1 MSIIMKPAQT
11 VNFDVTV
18 VGGGMAGVC
27 AAIAAARHGARTA
40 LIQDRSVLGGNSSS
54 EMRVWTVGATAMGRN
69 RYAAETGIIGEL
81 DLENLYRNPE
91 GNPHIWDS
99 ILTDFVMREKNLTL
113 YLNTTVLDTEGTDAH
128 LESIRAYQMSTETWF
143 EIKSEFFIDC
153 TGDGSL
159 AVSAGVPFMRGRE
172 ARACFGESLAP
183 DTEDTFTLGN
193 TLLLY
198 SRDAGKPVAYHAPE
212 FAYDIDYIHNLIVG
226 NEKPLELHTSGCDFW
241 WLETGGSS
249 DTIKDGETI
258 RFELQKL
265 VYGIWNYIKNS
276 GGFEADNMELEWVGS
291 LPAKRESR
299 RLVGAYVLTQNDILE
314 HRDFTDAVC
323 CGGWPIDTHPPG
335 GIYSKKE
342 ACEQRDAG
350 VYQIPL
356 RCLYAKNV
364 DNIFFAGRNISASH
378 LAFASTRVMKTCAV
392 MGQAAGTAAAL
403 CKQWNKVPATLSER
417 DISNLQRTLL
427 WDDQWIPNAKVL
439 QENQWTPLKRVEAS
453 GHSAFEN
460 TTIQKMHRLDEELW
474 IMLPGVFGK
483 NTLHFWMCAD
493 KPCDYLVE
501 YLCGTQ
507 RHACNDLVSL
517 GVETVCLD
525 ITPQWVA
532 FKLDFEVPQEQD
544 LFVRLN
550 PVAGAIGVSDTP
562 VCCCIGSVGRRTG
575 LRLVNPCFRIENEL
589 DLFAPCQVQTAYARP
604 TNTPN
609 LWVSAPLN
617 EGPAWL
623 DCVLPDEVAGKPV
636 QMQILL
642 DTDLNRDYNQLKPDY
657 YGNGWD
663 AMPAGLAKEFR
674 ILADNGTGTW
684 ECLAELRNYHQRCC
698 CFQVP
703 EGTMRVR
710 IEIQSTWGAP
720 CVGIYAVRLFCESF

>member
-1 MSIIMKPAQT
+1 MSRIIRTAQT
-11 VNFDVTV
+11 ASFDVTV

-27 AAIAAARHGARTA
+27 AAIAAARHGAKTA

-69 RYAAETGIIGEL
+69 RYAAETGIMGEL

-99 ILTDFVMREKNLTL
+99 ILLNFVMQEKNLTL
-113 YLNTTVLDTEGTDAH
+113 YLNTTVLDTDGTDTH
-128 LESIRAYQMSTETWF
+128 LESIRAYQMSTETWL
-143 EIKSEFFIDC
+143 EIKSDFFIDC

-159 AVSAGVPFMRGRE
+159 SVSAGVPYMQGRE
-172 ARACFGESLAP
+172 ARERFGESLAP
-183 DTEDTFTLGN
+183 DAEDAFTLGN

-198 SRDAGKPVAYHAPE
+198 SRDAGKPVAYHAPD

-276 GGFEADNMELEWVGS
+276 GRFEADNLELEWVGS

-299 RLVGAYVLTQNDILE
+299 RLEGAYVLTQNDILE
-314 HRDFTDAVC
+314 HRDFPDAVC
-323 CGGWPIDTHPPG
+323 SGGWPIDTHPPG

-356 RCLYAKNV
+356 RCLYAKYV
-364 DNIFFAGRNISASH
+364 DNLFFAGRNISASH

-403 CKQWNKVPATLSER
+403 CKRWNKVPRALSATEVS
-417 DISNLQRTLL
+417 DIQRTLL
-427 WDDQWIPNAKVL
+427 WDDQWIPNENVVL
-439 QENQWTPLKRVEAS
+439 KNQWTPLMQVEAS
-453 GHSAFEN
+453 GCSGFEN
-460 TTIQKMHRLDEELW
+460 NAVQKLHRLDEELW
-474 IMLPGVFGK
+474 IMLPRIPGG
-483 NTLHFWMCAD
+483 NTLRFWMCAD
-493 KPCDYLVE
+493 KAGTYQAE
-501 YLCGTQ
+501 YLCGT
-507 RHACNDLVSL
+507 RHHACNDMISL
-517 GVETVCLD
+517 GTETVCLEE
-525 ITPQWVA
+525 TPRWVE
-532 FKLDFEVPQEQD
+532 FKFDFEIPQNQD
-544 LFVRLN
+544 LFLRMSAA
-550 PVAGAIGVSDTP
+550 AGAIGVSDTP
-562 VCCCIGSVGRRTG
+562 VCGCVGSVGKRTG
-575 LRLVNPCFRIENEL
+575 LRLVNPCFQIENVPK
-589 DLFAPCQVQTAYARP
+589 LFAPCQVQTAFSRP

-609 LWVSAPLN
+609 LWMSAPLS

-623 DCVLPDEVAGKPV
+623 ECTLPNTNTEK
-636 QMQILL
+636 QMQILF

-657 YGNGWD
+657 YGNGWQV
-663 AMPAGLAKEFR
+663 MPAGLAKDFR
-674 ILADNGTGTW
+674 ILTDDGTGAW
-684 ECLAELRNYHQRCC
+684 ECLAEYRNHHQRCC
-698 CFQVP
+698 RFLVG
-703 EGTMRVR
+703 ENVKRIR
-710 IEIQSTWGAP
+710 IEFFSTWGAP
-720 CVGIYAVRLFCESF
+720 CVGVYAVQLREEESL